1 MTRRRAT
8 VGQWVRAARWATAL
22 ACMLLLIPGAQA
34 ADKTIKIAVL
44 IPLSGPAS
52 YFGVQDKQG
61 YELGLEQVAK
71 AGLGYKIDLHYEDSA
86 CAPLPA
92 TQAVKRVV
100 DEYQPD
106 LVFGEE
112 CSDASLAIMP
122 TLEAAE
128 IPLLNAGST
137 ADQLTNS
144 GYHYVFRIFP
154 TATQQGTDL
163 AHRAYEN
170 LKARTAVLLY
180 EKTNA
185 GIDNANLFSKPF
197 EQLGGKVLASID
209 YGRDVNDFTAIAT
222 RVGGLGAIDVIPSF
236 GLEGQAIKLTQA
248 LAQAGVVKGG
258 GGKAIQMGSIWL
270 PYGFDQKAGKAAIGY
285 IRIVQFDPND
295 PRPVVRNFV
304 EAFKAKYGQ
313 DQVPTHINAHS
324 YDQILLA
331 AEAIR
336 RGAHDAKSFRDAFAG
351 MKGIQVTTGTI
362 DFGPNGQNTNL
373 SVLHY
378 VETTP
383 ELTWRHLD
391 WK

>member
-1 MTRRRAT
+1 MTAKRVAS
-8 VGQWVRAARWATAL
+8 ARLLAGLGCALCFATA
-22 ACMLLLIPGAQA
+22 AAAQ
-34 ADKTIKIAVL
+34 DKTIKIAAL
-44 IPLSGPAS
+44 IPVSGPGS
-52 YFGVQDKQG
+52 YFGAQDRQG
-61 YELGLEQVAK
+61 YELGLEQAAK
-71 AGLGYKIDLHYEDSA
+71 AGLNGYKIDLHVEDSA

-92 TQAVKRVV
+92 TQAVKRVL

-122 TLEAAE
+122 TLEAAQ

-144 GYHYVFRIFP
+144 GYRYVFRIFP
-154 TATQQGTDL
+154 TASQQGNSL
-163 AHRAYEN
+163 ARHASAE
-170 LKARTAVLLY
+170 LKAKSAVLLY

-185 GIDNANLFSKPF
+185 GIDNATLFAKPF
-197 EQLGGKVLASID
+197 EASGGKILANID
-209 YGRDVNDFTAIAT
+209 YDRSVNDFTAIAT
-222 RVGGLGAIDVIPSF
+222 RVAGLGAIDVIPSF
-236 GLEGQAIKLTQA
+236 GLEGQAVKLTQA

-258 GGKAIQMGSIWL
+258 GGKAIQIGSIWL
-270 PYGFDQKAGKAAIGY
+270 PYGFDEKAGKAATGY

-295 PRPVVRNFV
+295 TRPVVRDF
-304 EAFKAKYGQ
+304 EQAFKAKYGA
-313 DQVPTHINAHS
+313 DKVPTHINAHS

-336 RGAHDAKSFRDAFAG
+336 RGAHDAKSFRDTFAQ
-351 MKGIQVTTGTI
+351 MKGIEVTTGTI
-362 DFGPNGQNTNL
+362 DFGPTGQNENP
-373 SVLHY
+373 SVMHY

-383 ELTWRHLD
+383 ELTWNHLD